1 MDMVLLHGVYNRKF
15 LPIIAYAD
23 LGFWIHRLPIVHVT
37 LTLWVYM
44 MYITAA
50 EDHSTALVL
59 RFQFLASPHG
69 SLPSYL
75 LIKVDNITPWLFD
88 AKLIEKLVFVTIT
101 RVW

>member
-1 MDMVLLHGVYNRKF
+1 MDMVLIHGVYNGKF

-23 LGFWIHRLPIVHVT
+23 LRFLIHRLPIDHMT
-37 LTLWVYM
+37 LTLWV
-44 MYITAA
+44 YITAA

-75 LIKVDNITPWLFD
+75 LIEVDNITPWLFD
-88 AKLIEKLVFVTIT
+88 AKLIEKLVSVTIS